1 MISVIHALVAVVDLF
16 VISVMIRL
24 FNAEDTWHI
33 GKEIG
38 FILVL
43 LLLVGISQF
52 LIRDIVYDNP
62 SNWSFGYFFEEI
74 KNAYLVG
81 ILFFLILL
89 PLNFT
94 RLNNRHI
101 KNAQRINALS
111 NFSKSDKPSEVFIE
125 TKLKSESLRFDITN
139 FLFARADGN
148 YIEIFIDQ
156 HGLVTKNILR
166 MTIKDLESDLDSFSN
181 IVKTHR
187 SYIVNINHINEV
199 SGNAQGYKLTI
210 KHSDQVVP
218 VSRAMIHHFNTL
230 IKR

>member
-1 MISVIHALVAVVDLF
+1 MISVIHALVAVADLF
-16 VISVMIRL
+16 VLSLIIKP
-24 FNAEDTWHI
+24 FDPEETWYV
-33 GKEIG
+33 GKEAC
-38 FILVL
+38 FISAL

-52 LIRDIVYDNP
+52 LIRDIIYDNP
-62 SNWSFGYFFEEI
+62 ANWSFGYFIEEI

-89 PLNFT
+89 PLNFI

-101 KNAQRINALS
+101 RNAQRINALS
-111 NFSKSDKPSEVFIE
+111 DFSKSDKSSEVFVE
-125 TKLKSESLRFDITN
+125 TKLKSESLHFDIRN

-148 YIEIFIDQ
+148 YIEIFIEQ
-156 HGLVTKNILR
+156 HGLVKKNILR
-166 MTIKDLESDLDSFSN
+166 MTIKDLESNLASFYN

-210 KHSDQVVP
+210 NNSDQVVP
-218 VSRAMIHHFNTL
+218 VSRAMIDHFNTL
-230 IKR
+230 LKR